1 MAEFFYDKQVRRF
14 LIQFAKI
21 LSNWYVED
29 GYDPAGNPILK
40 RVPIMYGDQ
49 SRNVANI
56 VNNNSP
62 SNMPTVPQITY
73 YVSGLTYEQNRTQDP
88 YFVDNLDV
96 RKRTYNTETQEYETT
111 QGQAFSV
118 KRLMPVPYRLSVT
131 VDFWTSNY
139 NQKMQLFEQ
148 LGVLFNPSLEIQ
160 STDNFID
167 WTSLSVVYQE
177 SLNWT
182 SRTIPIGTANPID
195 IMTWKFYMPIWISSP
210 IKVQKLGI
218 IYKVINSIYKGHA
231 LSDMQDDE
239 LLLGT
244 RQKVSPYGY
253 QVLLLGNTLQIL
265 PAKEPEYPSDANLD
279 LPSSPNTSIYW
290 KSVLNLY
297 GTIRPGISMITLE
310 NPFMDTEIMGT
321 IAYDPLDDRLLNFNL
336 NPDTIPANTLEA
348 IDRVVDPLSQAPNL
362 NLPAPTTGTRYLI
375 TNSMGNNQTQVLVCS
390 ELATLPAGATVIS
403 VSGLNLSASAN
414 WIDSIVS
421 ARNSTLQSIF
431 SVDTKIVSV
440 DTVANTITIDNP
452 TIANLDNGIVIST
465 TTYNMASAWGDIMA
479 NQNDIIEYNGTAWE
493 VSFDSQASTTPE
505 WVVNLYTS
513 VQYRYGRETGW
524 TKSFEGF
531 YNQGSWNIV
540 I

>member
-29 GYDPAGNPILK
+29 GFDPNGNPILK

-56 VNNNSP
+56 INNNSP
-62 SNMPTVPQITY
+62 SNLPTVPQITY
-73 YVSGLTYEQNRTQDP
+73 YISGLTYEQNRTQDP
-88 YFVDNLDV
+88 YFVDNLSV
-96 RKRTYNTETQEYETT
+96 RQRTYNNETQEYENT
-111 QGQAFSV
+111 QGQAFNI

-177 SLNWT
+177 SLNYT
-182 SRTIPIGTANPID
+182 SRTIPIGTSNPID

-210 IKVQKLGI
+210 IKVQKYGV
-218 IYKVINSIYKGHA
+218 IYKVINSIYKGTA

-244 RQKVSPYGY
+244 RQKVTPYGY

-265 PAKEPEYPSDANLD
+265 PAKQPQYPSNDTLE
-279 LPSSPNTSIYW
+279 LPPSPNTNLYW
-290 KSVLNLY
+290 KAVLNVY
-297 GTIRPGISMITLE
+297 GTVRPGISMITLE
-310 NPFMDTEIMGT
+310 NPYMDTEIMGT
-321 IAYDPLDDRLLNFNL
+321 IAFDPIDDRLLNFTI
-336 NPDTIPANTLEA
+336 NPDTIPANTLQA
-348 IDRVVDPLSQAPNL
+348 IDRVVDPLAQGPGL
-362 NLPAPTTGTRYLI
+362 NLPIPTVGTRYLI
-375 TNSMGNNQTQVLVCS
+375 TNSMGNDQSQVLVCAEPS
-390 ELATLPAGATVIS
+390 ILPAGSTVIA
-403 VSGLNLSASAN
+403 VSGLNLSASSN

-421 ARNSTLQSIF
+421 ARNSSMQAIF
-431 SVDTKIVSV
+431 SVDTKIIAI
-440 DTVANTITIDNP
+440 DTMTNTITVDNP
-452 TIANLDNGIVIST
+452 TLVDLDNGVRILT
-465 TTYNMASAWGDIMA
+465 TTYNMSSAWGDIMA
-479 NQNDIIEYNGTAWE
+479 NQNDIIEYNGTNWE
-493 VSFDSQASTTPE
+493 VSFDSQAATRPE

-513 VQYRYGRETGW
+513 VQYRYGRDTGW

>member
-1 MAEFFYDKQVRRF
+1 VAQFFYDKQVRRF

-29 GYDPAGNPILK
+29 GYDPNGNIILK
-40 RVPIMYGDQ
+40 RVPVMYGDQ

-56 VNNNSP
+56 ISNNSP
-62 SNMPTVPQITY
+62 SNLPTVPQITY
-73 YVSGLTYEQNRTQDP
+73 YVNGLTYEQNRTQDP
-88 YFVDNLDV
+88 YFVDNLSI
-96 RKRTYNTETQEYETT
+96 RQRSYNNETQEFETT
-111 QGQAFSV
+111 QGNAFSV

-182 SRTIPIGTANPID
+182 SRSIPIGTSNPID

-210 IKVQKLGI
+210 IKVQKLGV
-218 IYKVINSIYKGHA
+218 IYKVINSIYKGTA
-231 LSDMQDDE
+231 LSDMQNDE

-265 PAKEPEYPSDANLD
+265 PANQPEYLPNDNLE
-279 LPSSPNTSIYW
+279 LPSSPNTSLTW
-290 KSVLNLY
+290 HQVLNAY
-297 GTIRPGISMITLE
+297 GNVRPGISMITLE
-310 NPFMDTEIMGT
+310 NPYMDTEIMGT
-321 IAYDPLDDRLLNFNL
+321 ITYDPLDDRLLSYNIDV
-336 NPDTIPANTLEA
+336 DTIPANTLEP
-348 IDRVVDPLSQAPNL
+348 IDRVVDPLSQGPNVG
-362 NLPAPTTGTRYLI
+362 LPVATLGTRYLL
-375 TNSMGNNQTQVLVCS
+375 TNDIGDPNTLQLLVS
-390 ELATLPAGATVIS
+390 ESGSLAAGATVIQ
-403 VSGLNLSASAN
+403 VSGLHLAASSTWVGSVLTGTN
-414 WIDSIVS
+414 SSGQRMFSDDTEIVS
-421 ARNSTLQSIF
+421 INLI
-431 SVDTKIVSV
+431 
-440 DTVANTITIDNP
+440 ANTITINNP
-452 TIANLDNGIVIST
+452 TIAIIQNSDIINT
-465 TTYNMASAWGDIMA
+465 TTRNTASAWGDIVA
-479 NQNDIIEYNGTAWE
+479 YQNDIIEYNGTKWE
-493 VSFDSQASTTPE
+493 VVFNSSASTTPQ
-505 WVVNLYTS
+505 WVVNLRTS
-513 VQYRYGRETGW
+513 VQYRFGQESGW

-531 YNQGSWNIV
+531 YDQGSWNIV

>member
-1 MAEFFYDKQVRRF
+1 MAQFFYDKQVRRF

-29 GYDPAGNPILK
+29 GYDPNGNIILK
-40 RVPIMYGDQ
+40 RVPVMYGDQ

-56 VNNNSP
+56 ISNNSP
-62 SNMPTVPQITY
+62 SNLPTVPQITY
-73 YVSGLTYEQNRTQDP
+73 YVNGLTYEQNRTQDP
-88 YFVDNLDV
+88 YFVDNLSI
-96 RKRTYNTETQEYETT
+96 RQRSYNNETQEFETT
-111 QGQAFSV
+111 QGNAFSV

-182 SRTIPIGTANPID
+182 SRSIPIGTSNPID

-210 IKVQKLGI
+210 IKVQKLGV
-218 IYKVINSIYKGHA
+218 IYKVINSIYKGTA
-231 LSDMQDDE
+231 LSDMQNDE

-265 PAKEPEYPSDANLD
+265 PANQPEYLPNDNLE
-279 LPSSPNTSIYW
+279 LPSSPNTSLTW
-290 KSVLNLY
+290 HQVLNAY
-297 GTIRPGISMITLE
+297 GNVRPGISMITLE
-310 NPFMDTEIMGT
+310 NPYMDTEIMGT
-321 IAYDPLDDRLLNFNL
+321 ITYDPLDDRLLSYNIDV
-336 NPDTIPANTLEA
+336 DTIPANTLEP
-348 IDRVVDPLSQAPNL
+348 IDRVVDPLSQGPNVG
-362 NLPAPTTGTRYLI
+362 LPAPTLGTRYLL
-375 TNSMGNNQTQVLVCS
+375 TNDIGDPNTLQLLVS
-390 ELATLPAGATVIS
+390 ESGSLAAGATVIQ
-403 VSGLNLSASAN
+403 VSGLHLAASSTWVGSVLTGTN
-414 WIDSIVS
+414 SSGQRMFSDDTEIVS
-421 ARNSTLQSIF
+421 INLI
-431 SVDTKIVSV
+431 
-440 DTVANTITIDNP
+440 ANTITINNP
-452 TIANLDNGIVIST
+452 TIAIIQNSDIINT
-465 TTYNMASAWGDIMA
+465 TTRNTASAWGDIVA
-479 NQNDIIEYNGTAWE
+479 YQNDIIEYNGTKWE
-493 VSFDSQASTTPE
+493 VVFNSSASTTPQ
-505 WVVNLYTS
+505 WVVNLRTS
-513 VQYRYGRETGW
+513 VQYRFGQESGW

-531 YNQGSWNIV
+531 YDQGSWNIV

>member
-265 PAKEPEYPSDANLD
+265 PAKEPEYPSNANLD

>member
-1 MAEFFYDKQVRRF
+1 MAQFFYDKQVRRF

-29 GYDPAGNPILK
+29 GYDPNGNIILK
-40 RVPIMYGDQ
+40 RVPVMYGDQ

-56 VNNNSP
+56 ISNNSP
-62 SNMPTVPQITY
+62 SNLPTVPQITY
-73 YVSGLTYEQNRTQDP
+73 YVNGLTYEQNRTQDP
-88 YFVDNLDV
+88 YFVDNLSI
-96 RKRTYNTETQEYETT
+96 RQRSYNNETQEFETT
-111 QGQAFSV
+111 QGNAFSV

-182 SRTIPIGTANPID
+182 SRSIPIGTSNPID

-210 IKVQKLGI
+210 IKVQKLGV
-218 IYKVINSIYKGHA
+218 IYKVINSIYKGTA
-231 LSDMQDDE
+231 LSDMQNDE

-265 PAKEPEYPSDANLD
+265 PANQPEYLPNDNLE
-279 LPSSPNTSIYW
+279 LPSSPNTSLTW
-290 KSVLNLY
+290 HQVLNAY
-297 GTIRPGISMITLE
+297 GNVRPGISMITLE
-310 NPFMDTEIMGT
+310 NPYMDTEIMGT
-321 IAYDPLDDRLLNFNL
+321 ITYDPLDDRLLSYNIDV
-336 NPDTIPANTLEA
+336 DTIPANTLEP
-348 IDRVVDPLSQAPNL
+348 IDRVVDPLSQGPNVG
-362 NLPAPTTGTRYLI
+362 LPVATLGTRYLL
-375 TNSMGNNQTQVLVCS
+375 TNDIGDPNTLQLLVS
-390 ELATLPAGATVIS
+390 ESGSLAAGATVIQ
-403 VSGLNLSASAN
+403 VSGLHLAASSTWVGSVLTGTN
-414 WIDSIVS
+414 SSGQRMFSDDTEIVS
-421 ARNSTLQSIF
+421 INLI
-431 SVDTKIVSV
+431 
-440 DTVANTITIDNP
+440 ANTITINNP
-452 TIANLDNGIVIST
+452 TIAIIQNSDIINT
-465 TTYNMASAWGDIMA
+465 TTRNTASAWGDIVA
-479 NQNDIIEYNGTAWE
+479 YQNDIIEYNGTKWE
-493 VSFDSQASTTPE
+493 VVFNSSASTTPQ
-505 WVVNLYTS
+505 WVVNLRTS
-513 VQYRYGRETGW
+513 VQYRFGQESGW

-531 YNQGSWNIV
+531 YDQGSWNIV

>member
-29 GYDPAGNPILK
+29 GYDPNGNPILK

-73 YVSGLTYEQNRTQDP
+73 YISGLTYEQNRTQDP
-88 YFVDNLDV
+88 YFVDNLSV
-96 RKRTYNTETQEYETT
+96 RQRTYNQTTQEYETT
-111 QGQAFSV
+111 QGQAFTI

-177 SLNWT
+177 SLNYT
-182 SRTIPIGTANPID
+182 SRTIPVGTSNPID

-210 IKVQKLGI
+210 IKVQKLGV
-218 IYKVINSIYKGHA
+218 IYKVINSIYKGTA

-265 PAKEPEYPSDANLD
+265 PAKQPSYPSNESLE
-279 LPSSPNTSIYW
+279 LPTSPNTNVYW
-290 KSVLNLY
+290 KAVLNAY

-310 NPFMDTEIMGT
+310 NPYMNTEIMGT
-321 IAYDPLDDRLLNFNL
+321 ITYDPLDDRLLNFTID
-336 NPDTIPANTLEA
+336 PDTIPANTLQP
-348 IDRVVDPLSQAPNL
+348 IDRVVNPLAQAPGL
-362 NLPAPTTGTRYLI
+362 NLPIATSGTRYLI
-375 TNSMGNNQTQVLVCS
+375 TESMGTNQTQILVCS
-390 ELATLPAGATVIS
+390 ESSTLASGATVIN
-403 VSGLNLSASAN
+403 VSGLNLATNGN
-414 WIDSIVS
+414 WVDSVVS
-421 ARNSTLQSIF
+421 ARNSSGQAIF
-431 SVDTKIVSV
+431 SLNTSIVSV
-440 DTVANTITIDNP
+440 DTNDNTITIDNP
-452 TIANLDNGIVIST
+452 TIAAMDNGTVIST
-465 TTYNMASAWGDIMA
+465 TTYNMASAWGDINA
-479 NQNDIIEYNGTAWE
+479 NQNDIIEYDGTSWF
-493 VSFDSQASTTPE
+493 VSFDSQAEVNPE

-531 YNQGSWNIV
+531 YNQGAWNIV

>member
-1 MAEFFYDKQVRRF
+1 MAQFFYDKQVRRF

-29 GYDPAGNPILK
+29 GYDPNGNIILK
-40 RVPIMYGDQ
+40 RVPVMYGDQ

-56 VNNNSP
+56 INNNSP
-62 SNMPTVPQITY
+62 SNLPTVPQITY

-88 YFVDNLDV
+88 YFVDNLSI
-96 RKRTYNTETQEYETT
+96 RQRSYNNETQEFETT
-111 QGQAFSV
+111 QGNAFSV

-182 SRTIPIGTANPID
+182 SRSIPIGTANPID

-210 IKVQKLGI
+210 IKVQKLGV
-218 IYKVINSIYKGHA
+218 IYKVINSIYKGTA
-231 LSDMQDDE
+231 LSDMQNDD

-265 PAKEPEYPSDANLD
+265 PANQPQYLPNADLD
-279 LPSSPNTSIYW
+279 LPTSPNTSLGW
-290 KSVLNLY
+290 HAVLNAY
-297 GTIRPGISMITLE
+297 GNVRPGISMITLE
-310 NPFMDTEIMGT
+310 NPYMDTEIMGT
-321 IAYDPLDDRLLNFNL
+321 ITYDPLDDRLLSYTIDM
-336 NPDTIPANTLEA
+336 DTIPANTLEP
-348 IDRVVDPLSQAPNL
+348 IDRVVDPLSQGPNVG
-362 NLPAPTTGTRYLI
+362 LPAPTTGTRYLL
-375 TNSMGNNQTQVLVCS
+375 TNDIGDPNTLQLLVS
-390 ELATLPAGATVIS
+390 EASPLSAGATVIE
-403 VSGLNLSASAN
+403 VSGLHLAASSTWVGSVLTGTN
-414 WIDSIVS
+414 SSGQRMFSENTEIVS
-421 ARNSTLQSIF
+421 INLIN
-431 SVDTKIVSV
+431 
-440 DTVANTITIDNP
+440 NTITIDNP
-452 TIANLDNGIVIST
+452 TVAIIENGDTINT
-465 TTYNMASAWGDIMA
+465 TTRNTASAWGDVVA
-479 NQNDIIEYNGTAWE
+479 YQNDIIEYNGTQWE
-493 VSFDSQASTTPE
+493 VSFNSSSSTTPQ
-505 WVVNLYTS
+505 WVVNLRTS
-513 VQYRYGRETGW
+513 VQYRFGQDSGW

-531 YNQGSWNIV
+531 YDQGSWNIV

>member
-1 MAEFFYDKQVRRF
+1 VAQFFYDKQVRRF

-29 GYDPAGNPILK
+29 GYDPNGNIILK
-40 RVPIMYGDQ
+40 RVPVMYGDQ

-56 VNNNSP
+56 ISNNSP
-62 SNMPTVPQITY
+62 SNLPTVPQITY
-73 YVSGLTYEQNRTQDP
+73 YVNGLTYEQNRTQDP
-88 YFVDNLDV
+88 YFVDNLSI
-96 RKRTYNTETQEYETT
+96 RQRSYNNETQEFETT
-111 QGQAFSV
+111 QGNAFSV

-182 SRTIPIGTANPID
+182 SRSIPIGTSNPID

-210 IKVQKLGI
+210 IKVQKLGV
-218 IYKVINSIYKGHA
+218 IYKVINSIYKGTA
-231 LSDMQDDE
+231 LSDMQNDE

-265 PAKEPEYPSDANLD
+265 PANQPEYLPNDNLE
-279 LPSSPNTSIYW
+279 LPSSPNTSLTW
-290 KSVLNLY
+290 HQVLNAY
-297 GTIRPGISMITLE
+297 GNVRPGISMITLE
-310 NPFMDTEIMGT
+310 NPYMDTEIMGT
-321 IAYDPLDDRLLNFNL
+321 ITYDPLDDRLLSYNIDV
-336 NPDTIPANTLEA
+336 DTIPANTLEP
-348 IDRVVDPLSQAPNL
+348 IDRVVDPLSQGPNVG
-362 NLPAPTTGTRYLI
+362 LPAPTLGTRYLL
-375 TNSMGNNQTQVLVCS
+375 TNDIGDPNTLQLLVS
-390 ELATLPAGATVIS
+390 ESGSLAAGATVIQ
-403 VSGLNLSASAN
+403 VSGLHLAASATWVGSVLTGTN
-414 WIDSIVS
+414 SSGQRMFSDDTEIVS
-421 ARNSTLQSIF
+421 INLI
-431 SVDTKIVSV
+431 
-440 DTVANTITIDNP
+440 ANTITINNP
-452 TIANLDNGIVIST
+452 TIAIIQNSDIINT
-465 TTYNMASAWGDIMA
+465 TTRNTASAWGDIVA
-479 NQNDIIEYNGTAWE
+479 YQNDIIEYNGTKWE
-493 VSFDSQASTTPE
+493 VVFNSSASTTPQ
-505 WVVNLYTS
+505 WVVNLRTS
-513 VQYRYGRETGW
+513 VQYRFGQESGW

-531 YNQGSWNIV
+531 YDQGSWNIV

>member
-29 GYDPAGNPILK
+29 GYDPSGNPILK

-56 VNNNSP
+56 VSNNSP
-62 SNMPTVPQITY
+62 SNLPTVPQITY
-73 YVSGLTYEQNRTQDP
+73 YISGLTYEQNRTQDP
-88 YFVDNLDV
+88 YFVDNV
-96 RKRTYNTETQEYETT
+96 VIRQRTFNQSTQEFETT
-111 QGQAFSV
+111 QGQAFNV
-118 KRLMPVPYRLSVT
+118 KRLMPVPYRLGVT

-177 SLNWT
+177 SLNYT

-195 IMTWKFYMPIWISSP
+195 IMTWKFYMPIWISTP
-210 IKVQKLGI
+210 VKVQKMGVI
-218 IYKVINSIYKGHA
+218 HKVINSIYKGTA
-231 LSDMQDDE
+231 LSDMQDDD

-265 PAKEPEYPSDANLD
+265 PAKQPQYPSNDD
-279 LPSSPNTSIYW
+279 LELPTSPNTSLYW
-290 KSVLNLY
+290 KAVLNAY

-310 NPFMDTEIMGT
+310 NPYMNTEIMGT
-321 IAYDPLDDRLLNFNL
+321 IVYDPLDDRLINFTID
-336 NPDTIPANTLEA
+336 PDTLPANTLQA
-348 IDRVVDPLSQAPNL
+348 IDRVVDPLTQGPNV

-375 TNSMGNNQTQVLVCS
+375 TNSMGNDLALTLICS
-390 ELATLPAGATVIS
+390 EPSTLSAGATVIS
-403 VSGLNLSASAN
+403 VSGLNLSANSN

-421 ARNSTLQSIF
+421 ARTSSGQGIF
-431 SVDTKIVSV
+431 TVGTKIVAV
-440 DTVANTITIDNP
+440 DTVLNTITIDNP
-452 TIANLDNGIVIST
+452 TLANLENGDIIYST
-465 TTYNMASAWGDIMA
+465 TFNMASSWGNIKA
-479 NQNDIIEYNGTAWE
+479 NQNDIIEYNGTDWE
-493 VSFDSQASTTPE
+493 VSFDSEATLSPQ

>member
-1 MAEFFYDKQVRRF
+1 LAEFFYDKQVRRF

-265 PAKEPEYPSDANLD
+265 PAKEPEYPSNANLD